1 VNMWKSLLKNVRKNV
16 KKHLHYVRN
25 GAKLMSV
32 DNNTK
37 THKQKD

>member
-1 VNMWKSLLKNVRKNV
+1 V

-32 DNNTK
+32 DNKTK

>member
-1 VNMWKSLLKNVRKNV
+1 MWKSLLKNVRKNV
-16 KKHLHYVRN
+16 KKHLHYVCN

-32 DNNTK
+32 DNKTK